1 MARVPHLGPFWKA
14 TLSPHCR
21 SPGCGGLERIGM
33 CHKCHK
39 RHLAKSWSRG
49 KRQAIYINLPFQK
62 FSQKDEEFTQPKTT
76 KHEALI
82 MPQKCPLGIPLASH
96 LRHGCIKTKLSES
109 IPSMAR
115 CRDSKEKKMAANVN
129 QCCIRIHQEPNI
141 KEVLRCWKHH
151 RSMVARKGC

>member
-1 MARVPHLGPFWKA
+1 
-14 TLSPHCR
+14 
-21 SPGCGGLERIGM
+21 
-33 CHKCHK
+33 
-39 RHLAKSWSRG
+39 LAKSWSRG

-115 CRDSKEKKMAANVN
+115 CRDSKEKNGSKCQPML
-129 QCCIRIHQEPNI
+129 HQDTSRA
-141 KEVLRCWKHH
+141 KHQRGAEVLET
-151 RSMVARKGC
+151 S